1 MEETDYIFPFGQK
14 LTKVQQTETTPNKE
28 VFVLGVY
35 ASAVH
40 AKWLDKDG
48 KIIVQALAVAS
59 EPEIFW
65 KGLDA
70 KEQIEKI
77 EKMPED
83 LGKLLPANKNLNG
96 PSGVALD
103 DLFLKPLGY
112 SREQAWLCDLLPES
126 RVNPNQQKAVNMYN
140 EFAVKYE
147 LPLSTIPQFRV
158 DEIRENAE
166 HRHLEILNEL
176 EKSGA
181 KTIILLGDL
190 PIRWFLHFFDK
201 RRSKLSQF
209 GNSQDTYGLR
219 HDIVINNK
227 SYSVIPLCHPRNAA
241 RLGAFSK
248 TWAELHDGLVKKL
261 EDGSNLLNA
270 ASSIA

>member
-1 MEETDYIFPFGQK
+1 MQQKQFPFGQP
-14 LTKVQQTETTPNKE
+14 LTRVQQTNISSDKE

-40 AKWLDKDG
+40 AKWLDKEG
-48 KIIVQALAVAS
+48 KIKVQALAVAS

-65 KGLDA
+65 TGEGVESIIAAIDVPV
-70 KEQIEKI
+70 E
-77 EKMPED
+77 
-83 LGKLLPANKNLNG
+83 LGRLVPANKNLNG

-112 SREQAWLCDLLPES
+112 SRKQAWLCDLLPES

-140 EFAVKYE
+140 DIAVRYG

-166 HRHLEILNEL
+166 QRHLEILSEL

-181 KTIILLGDL
+181 NTIILLGDL
-190 PIRWFLHFFDK
+190 PIRWFMHFFYK
-201 RRSKLSQF
+201 RTKLSEF
-209 GNSQDTYGLR
+209 GNSQETYGQR
-219 HDIVINNK
+219 HDIEINNII
-227 SYSVIPLCHPRNAA
+227 YSVIPLCHPRNAA
-241 RLGAFSK
+241 RLGAHSSN
-248 TWAELHDGLVKKL
+248 WADWHDAWVKAKYNV
-261 EDGSNLLNA
+261 DT
-270 ASSIA
+270 I

>member
-1 MEETDYIFPFGQK
+1 MIEYIFPFGQK

-48 KIIVQALAVAS
+48 KIKVQALAVAS

-65 KGLDA
+65 TGKGV
-70 KEQIEKI
+70 EKI
-77 EKMPED
+77 IADIHIPEE
-83 LGKLLPANKNLNG
+83 LGKLVPANKNLNG

-112 SREQAWLCDLLPES
+112 SRKQACLCDLLPES

-140 EFAVKYE
+140 DIAVKQG
-147 LPLSTIPQFRV
+147 LPLSTIPEFRE
-158 DEIRENAE
+158 DEIKENAVQ
-166 HRHLEILNEL
+166 RHLEILSEL
-176 EKSGA
+176 ENSGA
-181 KTIILLGDL
+181 NTIILLGDL

-201 RRSKLSQF
+201 RTKLSQF

-248 TWAELHDGLVKKL
+248 TWAELHDVWMRK
-261 EDGSNLLNA
+261 S
-270 ASSIA
+270 

>member
-1 MEETDYIFPFGQK
+1 MNNYYFPFGQK
-14 LTKVQQTETTPNKE
+14 LTKVQQKDNAPDKE

-48 KIIVQALAVAS
+48 KIKVQALAVAS

-65 KGLDA
+65 RGLDA

-77 EKMPED
+77 KTIPNE
-83 LGKLLPANKNLNG
+83 LGSLEPANKNLNG

-112 SREQAWLCDLLPES
+112 SRQQAWLCDLLPES
-126 RVNPNQQKAVNMYN
+126 RVNPNQQKAVKMYN
-140 EFAVKYE
+140 DIAGQYG
-147 LPLSTIPQFRV
+147 LPLSTIPEFRE
-158 DEIRENAE
+158 DEIKENADQ
-166 HRHLEILNEL
+166 RHLEILNEL
-176 EKSGA
+176 ESSGA

-201 RRSKLSQF
+201 RTKLSQF
-209 GNSQDTYGLR
+209 GNTNETYGQR
-219 HDIVINNK
+219 HDVVINNK
-227 SYSVIPLCHPRNAA
+227 TYSVIPLCHPRNAA

-248 TWAELHDGLVKKL
+248 TWAELHDTWVKIK
-261 EDGSNLLNA
+261 
-270 ASSIA
+270 

>member
-1 MEETDYIFPFGQK
+1 MNNYHFPFGQK
-14 LTKVQQTETTPNKE
+14 LTKVQQTETTPNKD

-40 AKWLDKDG
+40 AKWLDKEG
-48 KIIVQALAVAS
+48 KIKVQALAVAS

-65 KGLDA
+65 RGLDA

-77 EKMPED
+77 KNIPQE
-83 LGKLLPANKNLNG
+83 LGTLIPANKNLNG

-126 RVNPNQQKAVNMYN
+126 RVNPNQQKAVRMYN
-140 EFAVKYE
+140 DIANQYG
-147 LPLSTIPQFRV
+147 LPLSTIPVFRE
-158 DEIRENAE
+158 DEIKEKAKQR
-166 HRHLEILNEL
+166 RLEILDEL

-201 RRSKLSQF
+201 RTKLSQF
-209 GNSQDTYGLR
+209 GNSQETYGQR
-219 HDIVINNK
+219 HDIVINNRT
-227 SYSVIPLCHPRNAA
+227 YSVIPLCHPRNAA

-248 TWAELHDGLVKKL
+248 TWAELHDEWRAKKL
-261 EDGSNLLNA
+261 K
-270 ASSIA
+270 

>member
-1 MEETDYIFPFGQK
+1 MNNYFFPFGQK
-14 LTKVQQTETTPNKE
+14 LIKVQQTETTPNKE

-40 AKWLDKDG
+40 AKWLDKDN

-65 KGLDA
+65 RG
-70 KEQIEKI
+70 EGV
-77 EKMPED
+77 ED
-83 LGKLLPANKNLNG
+83 LITDIKIPVELGRLVPANKNLNG

-112 SREQAWLCDLLPES
+112 SRQQAWLCDLLPES
-126 RVNPNQQKAVNMYN
+126 RVNPGQRKVLDKYYSSDIIQKYN
-140 EFAVKYE
+140 
-147 LPLSTIPQFRV
+147 LPLATIPEFEEDV
-158 DEIRENAE
+158 LKDNAE
-166 HRHLEILNEL
+166 KRQLEILNEL
-176 EKSGA
+176 EMSGA

-201 RRSKLSQF
+201 RTKLSQF
-209 GNSQDTYGLR
+209 GNSQETYGQQ
-219 HDIVINNK
+219 HDVVINNK
-227 SYSVIPLCHPRNAA
+227 TYSVIPLCHPRNAA

-248 TWAELHDGLVKKL
+248 TWAKLHDVWVQHKL
-261 EDGSNLLNA
+261 K
-270 ASSIA
+270 

>member
-1 MEETDYIFPFGQK
+1 MNNYYFPFGQK

-48 KIIVQALAVAS
+48 KIKVQALAVAS

-65 KGLDA
+65 KGEGVEEIIGKIDIP
-70 KEQIEKI
+70 KEV
-77 EKMPED
+77 
-83 LGKLLPANKNLNG
+83 GKLIPANKNLNG

-126 RVNPNQQKAVNMYN
+126 RVNPNQQKAVKMYN
-140 EFAVKYE
+140 DIAGQYG
-147 LPLSTIPQFRV
+147 LPISTIPEFRE
-158 DEIRENAE
+158 DEIKENAVQ
-166 HRHLEILNEL
+166 RHLELLEEL

-201 RRSKLSQF
+201 RTKLSQF
-209 GNSQDTYGLR
+209 GNSQETYGQR
-219 HDIVINNK
+219 HDILINDK
-227 SYSVIPLCHPRNAA
+227 TYSVIPLCHPRNAA

-248 TWAELHDGLVKKL
+248 TWAELHDGWVRTK
-261 EDGSNLLNA
+261 E
-270 ASSIA
+270 ITI

>member
-1 MEETDYIFPFGQK
+1 MNNYYFPFGEK
-14 LTKVQQTETTPNKE
+14 LTKVQQSETTPNKE

-48 KIIVQALAVAS
+48 KIKVQALAVAS

-65 KGLDA
+65 RGLDA

-77 EKMPED
+77 KTIPNE
-83 LGKLLPANKNLNG
+83 LGSLEPANKNLNG

-112 SREQAWLCDLLPES
+112 SRDQAWLCDLLPES
-126 RVNPNQQKAVNMYN
+126 RVNPNQQKAVKMYN
-140 EFAVKYE
+140 DIAGQYG
-147 LPLSTIPQFRV
+147 LPLSTIPEFRE
-158 DEIRENAE
+158 DEIKENADQ
-166 HRHLEILNEL
+166 RHLEILNEL
-176 EKSGA
+176 ESSGA

-201 RRSKLSQF
+201 RTKLSQF
-209 GNSQDTYGLR
+209 GNTNETYGQS
-219 HDIVINNK
+219 HNIVINNK

-248 TWAELHDGLVKKL
+248 TWAMLHDAWRQSRGM
-261 EDGSNLLNA
+261 
-270 ASSIA
+270 

>member
-1 MEETDYIFPFGQK
+1 MNNYYFPFGQK

-40 AKWLDKDG
+40 AKWLDKEG
-48 KIIVQALAVAS
+48 KIKVQALAVAS

-65 KGLDA
+65 RGLDA
-70 KEQIEKI
+70 KEQIKKI
-77 EKMPED
+77 KNIPPE
-83 LGKLLPANKNLNG
+83 LGSLEPASKNLNG
-96 PSGVALD
+96 PSGIALD

-126 RVNPNQQKAVNMYN
+126 RVNPNQQKAVKMYN
-140 EFAVKYE
+140 DIAGQYD
-147 LPLSTIPQFRV
+147 LPLSTIPVFRE
-158 DEIRENAE
+158 DEIKENAE
-166 HRHLEILNEL
+166 LRHLEILNEL

-181 KTIILLGDL
+181 NTIILLGDL

-201 RRSKLSQF
+201 RRTKLSQF
-209 GNSQDTYGLR
+209 GNSQETYGQR

-227 SYSVIPLCHPRNAA
+227 TYSIIPLCHPRNAA

-248 TWAELHDGLVKKL
+248 TWAELHDEWV
-261 EDGSNLLNA
+261 NQA
-270 ASSIA
+270 I

>member
-1 MEETDYIFPFGQK
+1 MLFNRIMNNYYFPFGQK
-14 LTKVQQTETTPNKE
+14 LTKVQQTETTPNKK

-35 ASAVH
+35 ASAIH

-48 KIIVQALAVAS
+48 KIKVQALAVAS
-59 EPEIFW
+59 EPVIFW

-77 EKMPED
+77 EKMPIE
-83 LGKLLPANKNLNG
+83 LGTLVPANKNLNG

-112 SREQAWLCDLLPES
+112 SRKQAWLCDLLPES

-140 EFAVKYE
+140 DIAVKHG
-147 LPLSTIPQFRV
+147 LPLSTIPEFRE

-166 HRHLEILNEL
+166 LRHLEILSEL
-176 EKSGA
+176 ENSGA

-190 PIRWFLHFFDK
+190 PIRWFLHYFDK
-201 RRSKLSQF
+201 RTKLSQF
-209 GNSQDTYGLR
+209 GYSQDTYGLR

-227 SYSVIPLCHPRNAA
+227 TYSVIPLCHPRNAA
-241 RLGAFSK
+241 RLGAHSSN
-248 TWAELHDGLVKKL
+248 WADWHDAWVKK
-261 EDGSNLLNA
+261 N
-270 ASSIA
+270 IM

>member
-1 MEETDYIFPFGQK
+1 MNNYNYPFGQK
-14 LTKVQQTETTPNKE
+14 LTKVQQSETTPNKE

-48 KIIVQALAVAS
+48 KIKVQALAVAS

-65 KGLDA
+65 TG
-70 KEQIEKI
+70 EGVEKI
-77 EKMPED
+77 IRDIHISEE
-83 LGKLLPANKNLNG
+83 LGKLVPANKNLNG

-126 RVNPNQQKAVNMYN
+126 RVNPNQQKAVKMYN
-140 EFAVKYE
+140 DIASQNG
-147 LPLSTIPQFRV
+147 LPLSTIPEFRE
-158 DEIRENAE
+158 DEIKKNAE
-166 HRHLEILNEL
+166 LRHLEILSEL

-181 KTIILLGDL
+181 DTIILLGDL
-190 PIRWFLHFFDK
+190 PIRWFLHFYDQ
-201 RRSKLSQF
+201 RTKLSQF
-209 GNSQDTYGLR
+209 GNSQETYGQR
-219 HDIVINNK
+219 HEIVINK
-227 SYSVIPLCHPRNAA
+227 KTYSVIPLCHPRNAA

-248 TWAELHDGLVKKL
+248 TWAELHEKWVEKI
-261 EDGSNLLNA
+261 E
-270 ASSIA
+270 

>member
-1 MEETDYIFPFGQK
+1 MSNYHFPFGQK
-14 LTKVQQTETTPNKE
+14 LTKVQQTDITPNKE

-40 AKWLDKDG
+40 AKWLDKEG
-48 KIIVQALAVAS
+48 KIKVRALAVAS

-65 KGLDA
+65 RGLDA

-77 EKMPED
+77 KNIPSM
-83 LGKLLPANKNLNG
+83 LGPLEPANKNLNG

-126 RVNPNQQKAVNMYN
+126 RVNPNQQKAVKMYN
-140 EFAVKYE
+140 DIAGQYG
-147 LPLSTIPQFRV
+147 LPLSTIPEFRE
-158 DEIRENAE
+158 DEIKENAE
-166 HRHLEILNEL
+166 QRHLEILNEL

-181 KTIILLGDL
+181 NTIILLGDL
-190 PIRWFLHFFDK
+190 PIKWFLHFFDK
-201 RRSKLSQF
+201 RRTKLSQF
-209 GNSQDTYGLR
+209 GNSQETYGQR

-227 SYSVIPLCHPRNAA
+227 TYSVIPLCHPRNAA

-248 TWAELHDGLVKKL
+248 TWAELHETWVK
-261 EDGSNLLNA
+261 NA
-270 ASSIA
+270 KTYA